1 MNIENLFLK
10 YYNNGL
16 TDAEIASK
24 LGRTRYCIG
33 NIRRKLKLKSN
44 KSSVNCKHTFN
55 KEELYDLVYNQKL
68 SDRQIA
74 KIYNLNNYQTVVYY
88 RKKFGFLFEN
98 RNMNPRIELTH
109 IQKELIFGCTLG
121 DGYIKLLD
129 NDKNACFCMNHC
141 IKQEEYIKYKFEF
154 LKNLQKYYKINTR
167 KTPDRMGV
175 YRTSILCSTQTNES
189 INEFRYMFYKNRKKI
204 IPIEYLDE
212 YYTPFAM
219 AIHYCDDGSYS
230 SGNMMIATN
239 SFEREELEKFI
250 DFLYMKYDIRCTIS
264 KANRIRI
271 RSCCVDKFI
280 ELVKPYIIDE
290 MKYKIGLVTGLTAGN
305 S

>member
-1 MNIENLFLK
+1 MNIEDLFLK

-24 LGRTRYCIG
+24 IGRKEYFIG
-33 NIRRKLKLKSN
+33 DIRRRFKLKSN
-44 KSSVNCKHTFN
+44 KIPVNCKHVFN

-68 SDRQIA
+68 SDMKIA
-74 KIYNLNNYQTVVYY
+74 KLYNLNNYQTVVYY

-129 NDKNACFCMNHC
+129 NDRNACFCMNHC
-141 IKQEEYIKYKFEF
+141 MKQEEYIKYKFEF

-167 KTPDRMGV
+167 KTSDRMGV

-189 INEFRYMFYKNRKKI
+189 INEFRYMFYKGRKKV

-219 AIHYCDDGSYS
+219 AIHYCDDGSYYKRNIS
-230 SGNMMIATN
+230 IATH
-239 SFEREELEKFI
+239 SFERKELEKFI
-250 DFLYMKYDIRCTIS
+250 DFLYRKYNLELSIHKDNSIRV
-264 KANRIRI
+264 KAV
-271 RSCCVDKFI
+271 SVDKFI

>member
-16 TDAEIASK
+16 TDAEIALK
-24 LGRTRYCIG
+24 MGRKEYFIG
-33 NIRRKLKLKSN
+33 DIRRRLKLKSN
-44 KSSVNCKHTFN
+44 KIPVNCKHVFN

-68 SDRQIA
+68 SDMQIA

-141 IKQEEYIKYKFEF
+141 VKQEEYIKYKFEF
-154 LKNLQKYYKINTR
+154 LKNLQKYYKSYTR
-167 KTPDRMGV
+167 KTPDRMGI
-175 YRTSILCSTQTNES
+175 YRSSILCTTQTNES
-189 INEFRYMFYKNRKKI
+189 INEFRYMFYKDRKKI

-230 SGNMMIATN
+230 KGNIVIATH
-239 SFEREELEKFI
+239 SFEREELEQFI
-250 DFLYMKYDIRCTIS
+250 SFLYRKYNLEFSIHRDNSIRV
-264 KANRIRI
+264 
-271 RSCCVDKFI
+271 RSCSVDKFI